1 MSGAGS
7 PGARH
12 SPGVDAQS
20 GAAAQTGAARS
31 GVDAQSGAIPFISM
45 RGAEVRYSSYDVLV
59 VGGGIAGLT
68 AAVGAANRWNVG
80 LITKST
86 LEQTTTFL
94 AQGGIA
100 AAMSEHD
107 SPELHLEDTLEAGV
121 GLCDVEAVR
130 VLVEEGP
137 ARIRELDQLG
147 TKFDK
152 RDGKLILGKEGAHSM
167 ARVVHAGGDATGS
180 VVASALA
187 EVLVSGGRVEL
198 HENEFVLD
206 LLMDGGRCVGALSL
220 DSNGELTVS
229 LARAVVL
236 ACGGVGQVFAR
247 TTNPLVAT
255 GDGHAMAYRA
265 GAVMRDMEFM
275 QFHPTAFY
283 GKENP
288 TLLVTEAL
296 RGEGAYLL
304 DRAGE
309 RFMVGSHPRA
319 ELAPRDVVVR
329 HMRRIF
335 DRDGTDHV
343 WLDARHLDCAFLQ
356 ERFPTVYKGLQ
367 KRGFDLCTQLIPVA
381 PASHYYIGGV
391 LTDTWGRTTVPG
403 LYACG
408 ETASTGIHGANRLA
422 SNSLLEGLVFGERTV
437 RDLNRYLAVADPAV
451 RKVKLDL
458 GDEQREGNDAS
469 NVAKGRET
477 IGQVMIDLCG
487 IVRTGPDLD
496 KAANTLAELQNS
508 LTAPGLGVAELEL
521 FNMLTVAQQV
531 VATARLR
538 EESRGVHLRADF
550 PETDDVNW
558 NRHSLVHRDAVTGQ
572 PVVEVSE
579 PRA

>member
-1 MSGAGS
+1 MTE
-7 PGARH
+7 PGRPPVGR
-12 SPGVDAQS
+12 S
-20 GAAAQTGAARS
+20 AATPHPAA
-31 GVDAQSGAIPFISM
+31 PLISR
-45 RGAEVRYSSYDVLV
+45 RGADLRYSSYDVLV

-68 AAVGAANRWNVG
+68 AALGAAHRWNVG
-80 LITKST
+80 LLTKGT
-86 LEQTTTFL
+86 LDQTTTFL

-100 AAMSEHD
+100 AAMSPHD

-121 GLCDVEAVR
+121 GLCDDESVR

-137 ARIRELDQLG
+137 ARILELERLG

-187 EVLVSGGRVEL
+187 EVITSGGRVEL

-206 LLMDGGRCVGALSL
+206 LLMDGGRCVGAVSL
-220 DSNGELTVS
+220 GEEGELTVS

-236 ACGGVGQVFAR
+236 ACGGAGQVFAR

-288 TLLVTEAL
+288 TLLLTEAL

-304 DRAGE
+304 DDAGE
-309 RFMVGSHPRA
+309 RFMVGRHPRA

-329 HMRRIF
+329 EMRRVF
-335 DRDGTDHV
+335 DRDKTDHV
-343 WLDARHLDCAFLQ
+343 WLDVRHLECKFLS
-356 ERFPTVYKGLQ
+356 ERFPTVHNGLQ

-381 PASHYYIGGV
+381 PASHYYVGGV
-391 LTDTWGRTTVPG
+391 LTDTWGRTTIPG
-403 LYACG
+403 LFACG

-437 RDLNRYLAVADPAV
+437 RELNRYLAVADPAV

-458 GDEQREGNDAS
+458 ADEPREGNDPAV
-469 NVAKGRET
+469 VADGTATVGRTMTE
-477 IGQVMIDLCG
+477 LCG
-487 IVRTGPDLD
+487 IVRTAEDMER
-496 KAANTLAELQNS
+496 ARETLAALQAS
-508 LTAPGLGVAELEL
+508 LAAPGLDVAELEL
-521 FNMLTVAQQV
+521 FNLLTVAQHI
-531 VATARLR
+531 VATAALR
-538 EESRGVHLRADF
+538 EESRGVHLRSDF
-550 PETDDVNW
+550 PERDDVNW
-558 NRHSLVHRDAVTGQ
+558 RRHSLVHRDPETGGL
-572 PVVEVSE
+572 VVESSAVE
-579 PRA
+579 E